1 MIIGCIITYND
12 WPLIKECVESVT
24 GKVDKI
30 IIVDGKFKD
39 FPGDDDYSRGESL
52 QYLLRLS
59 KDDGFEIILAG
70 GLTEVEKRNIYLK
83 DLKEGDT
90 VLNLDADEVLI
101 GNISKLESDFGIID
115 LKDGHSKHIQRRATR
130 FFKFRT
136 GMRYEHV
143 HYTLYYN
150 GQMINKLHQVINKD
164 FTFEYIKD
172 FHLVHNW
179 HKREDLRKH
188 NKSIYYKK
196 LVKSEAGF
204 KR

>member
-1 MIIGCIITYND
+1 MLVTTIITYND

-39 FPGDDDYSRGESL
+39 FPGDDKVSTDRTI
-52 QYLLRLS
+52 QYLSVLDNVEL
-59 KDDGFEIILAG
+59 IITTDLN
-70 GLTEVEKRNIYLK
+70 EVEKRNVYIDCL
-83 DLKEGDT
+83 DDGDT
-90 VLNLDADEVLI
+90 VLNLDADEILI

-143 HYTLYYN
+143 HYTLYHN
-150 GQMINKLHQVINKD
+150 GQMINKLQQVISKD
-164 FTFEYIKD
+164 FTSQLIKD
-172 FHLVHNW
+172 FYLLHNW
-179 HKREDLRKH
+179 HNRIDLRKH

-196 LVKSEAGF
+196 LVKNEAGF

>member
-1 MIIGCIITYND
+1 MLIGCIITYND
-12 WPLIKECVESVT
+12 WPLIKDCVDSIT

-39 FPGDDDYSRGESL
+39 FPGDDKVSTDGTIK
-52 QYLLRLS
+52 YLSGLDNVEL
-59 KDDGFEIILAG
+59 IITTDLN
-70 GLTEVEKRNIYLK
+70 EVEKRNVYIGCL
-83 DLKEGDT
+83 DDGDT

-136 GMRYEHV
+136 GMRYENV

-150 GQMINKLHQVINKD
+150 GQMINKLQQVISKD
-164 FTFEYIKD
+164 FTSQLIKD
-172 FHLVHNW
+172 FYVLHNW
-179 HKREDLRKH
+179 HQRIDLRKH

-196 LVKSEAGF
+196 LIKNEAGF

>member
-1 MIIGCIITYND
+1 MLVTTIITYND
-12 WPLIKECVESVT
+12 WPLIKDCVDSIT

-30 IIVDGKFKD
+30 IIVDGKFWD
-39 FPGDDDYSRGESL
+39 FPGDDDYSTGDSL
-52 QYLLRLS
+52 KYLLSLS
-59 KDDGFEIILAG
+59 KDDEFEIILAG

-83 DLKEGDT
+83 DLKEDDT

-136 GMRYEHV
+136 GMRYENV

-150 GQMINKLHQVINKD
+150 GQMINKLQQVISKD
-164 FTFEYIKD
+164 FTSQLIKD
-172 FHLVHNW
+172 FYVLHNW

-196 LVKSEAGF
+196 LIKNEAGF